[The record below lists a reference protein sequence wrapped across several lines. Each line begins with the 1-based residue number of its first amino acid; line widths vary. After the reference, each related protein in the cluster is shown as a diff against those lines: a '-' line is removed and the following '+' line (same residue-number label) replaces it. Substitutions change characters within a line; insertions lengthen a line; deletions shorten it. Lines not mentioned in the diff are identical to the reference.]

1 MSVNILVR
9 SLTASHF
16 PHLPKQCDICHLDF
30 LFSEAP
36 LTTYTIWPYKLLLAM
51 CPRQVLPNSIYKPQ
65 VTKAKSQSFTY
76 KTQGDHCRVLD
87 WNIGYTTPHSFT
99 GPFSCRA
106 KMHTANSI
114 ACPSATLKRP
124 VKVC

>member
-51 CPRQVLPNSIYKPQ
+51 CPRQVFPNSIYKPQ

-76 KTQGDHCRVLD
+76 KTQAYWTGTLD
-87 WNIGYTTPHSFT
+87 IQPPIPLLVRLAAEPRCTQP
-99 GPFSCRA
+99 
-106 KMHTANSI
+106 I
-114 ACPSATLKRP
+114 A
-124 VKVC
+124 